1 MGLINEKYYQ
11 KILGF
16 KTGDN
21 SHKNKWEN
29 KSEIKFP
36 PPPIKIALLGDEKVG
51 KTSICHSFVNLN
63 LPEDY
68 ITTIGYEKF
77 EKKELL
83 NNGKEVKLIIWDSG
97 GQERFRSAA
106 IKILKT
112 VKKVIIV
119 FDITNRKSFD
129 DIENWLE
136 IIKEKFNDPV
146 IILFGNKVDVKKEEW
161 KVTEE
166 EINLFCTKK
175 KLKYFGTSAKNNNG
189 IKEGFSYLANII
201 FERVVK

>member
-1 MGLINEKYYQ
+1 MGLNHSKRRKNRQ
-11 KILGF
+11 KIEYRPPGCF
-16 KTGDN
+16 P
-21 SHKNKWEN
+21 SR
-29 KSEIKFP
+29 KSFDSP
-36 PPPIKIALLGDEKVG
+36 VKIGLLGDEKVG

-83 NNGKEVKLIIWDSG
+83 NNGKEVRLIIWDSG
-97 GQERFRSAA
+97 GQERFRSS
-106 IKILKT
+106 IISTLRH
-112 VKKVIIV
+112 VEEIIIV
-119 FDITNRKSFD
+119 FDVTNRKSFD

-136 IIKEKFNDPV
+136 IIKERFNDPV

>member
-1 MGLINEKYYQ
+1 MGLNHSKRRKNRQ
-11 KILGF
+11 KIEYRPPGCF
-16 KTGDN
+16 P
-21 SHKNKWEN
+21 SR
-29 KSEIKFP
+29 KSFDSP
-36 PPPIKIALLGDEKVG
+36 VKIGLLGDEKVG
-51 KTSICHSFVNLN
+51 KTSICHSFVNLD

-83 NNGKEVKLIIWDSG
+83 NNGKEARLIIWDSG
-97 GQERFRSAA
+97 GQERFRSS
-106 IKILKT
+106 IISTLRH
-112 VKKVIIV
+112 VEEIIIV
-119 FDITNRKSFD
+119 FDVTNRKSFD

-136 IIKEKFNDPV
+136 IIKERFNDPV

-166 EINLFCTKK
+166 EINLFCTQK

>member
-1 MGLINEKYYQ
+1 MGLNHSKRRKNRQ
-11 KILGF
+11 KIEYRPPGCLP
-16 KTGDN
+16 
-21 SHKNKWEN
+21 SR
-29 KSEIKFP
+29 KSFDSP
-36 PPPIKIALLGDEKVG
+36 VKIGLLGDEKVG

-83 NNGKEVKLIIWDSG
+83 NNGKEVRLIIWDSG
-97 GQERFRSAA
+97 GQERFRSS
-106 IKILKT
+106 IISTLRH
-112 VKKVIIV
+112 VEEIIIV
-119 FDITNRKSFD
+119 FDVTNRKSFD

-136 IIKEKFNDPV
+136 IIKEEFNNPI

>member
-1 MGLINEKYYQ
+1 MGLNHSKRRKNRQ
-11 KILGF
+11 KIEYRPPGCLP
-16 KTGDN
+16 
-21 SHKNKWEN
+21 SR
-29 KSEIKFP
+29 KSFDSP
-36 PPPIKIALLGDEKVG
+36 VKIGLLGDEKVG
-51 KTSICHSFVNLN
+51 KTSICHSFVNLD

-83 NNGKEVKLIIWDSG
+83 NNGKEVRLIIWDSG
-97 GQERFRSAA
+97 GQERFRSS
-106 IKILKT
+106 IISTLRH
-112 VKKVIIV
+112 VEEIIIV
-119 FDITNRKSFD
+119 FDVTNRKSFD

-136 IIKEKFNDPV
+136 IIKERFNDPV

-189 IKEGFSYLANII
+189 IKEGFSYLVNS
-201 FERVVK
+201 

>member
-1 MGLINEKYYQ
+1 MGLNHSKRRKNRQ
-11 KILGF
+11 KIEYRPPGCF
-16 KTGDN
+16 P
-21 SHKNKWEN
+21 SR
-29 KSEIKFP
+29 KSFDSP
-36 PPPIKIALLGDEKVG
+36 VKIGLLGDEKVG
-51 KTSICHSFVNLN
+51 KTSICHSFVNLD

-83 NNGKEVKLIIWDSG
+83 NNGKEVRLIIWDSG
-97 GQERFRSAA
+97 GQERFGSSIISTLRHVEE
-106 IKILKT
+106 I
-112 VKKVIIV
+112 IIV
-119 FDITNRKSFD
+119 FDVTNRKSFD

-136 IIKEKFNDPV
+136 IIKEEFNNPI

>member
-1 MGLINEKYYQ
+1 MGLNHSKRRKNRQ
-11 KILGF
+11 KIEYRPPGCLP
-16 KTGDN
+16 
-21 SHKNKWEN
+21 SR
-29 KSEIKFP
+29 KSFDSP
-36 PPPIKIALLGDEKVG
+36 VKIGLLGDEKVG

-97 GQERFRSAA
+97 GQERFRSS
-106 IKILKT
+106 IISTLRH
-112 VKKVIIV
+112 VEEIIIV
-119 FDITNRKSFD
+119 FDVTNRKSFD

>member
-1 MGLINEKYYQ
+1 MGLNHSKRRKNRQ
-11 KILGF
+11 KIEYRPPGCLP
-16 KTGDN
+16 
-21 SHKNKWEN
+21 SR
-29 KSEIKFP
+29 KSFDSP
-36 PPPIKIALLGDEKVG
+36 VKIGLLGDEKVG
-51 KTSICHSFVNLN
+51 KTSICHSFVNLD

-83 NNGKEVKLIIWDSG
+83 NNGKEVRLIIWDSG
-97 GQERFRSAA
+97 GQERFRSS
-106 IKILKT
+106 IISTLRH
-112 VKKVIIV
+112 VEEIIIV
-119 FDITNRKSFD
+119 FDVTNRKSFD

-136 IIKEKFNDPV
+136 IIKERFNDPV

>member
-1 MGLINEKYYQ
+1 M
-11 KILGF
+11 
-16 KTGDN
+16 
-21 SHKNKWEN
+21 
-29 KSEIKFP
+29 
-36 PPPIKIALLGDEKVG
+36 LGDEKVG
-51 KTSICHSFVNLN
+51 KTSICRSFVNLD
-63 LPEDY
+63 LLEDY
-68 ITTIGYEKF
+68 ITTIGCEKF

-83 NNGKEVKLIIWDSG
+83 NNGKEVRLIIWDSG
-97 GQERFRSAA
+97 GQERFRSS
-106 IKILKT
+106 IISTLRH
-112 VKKVIIV
+112 VEEIIIV
-119 FDITNRKSFD
+119 FDVTNRKSFD

-136 IIKEKFNDPV
+136 IIKERFNDPV

>member
-1 MGLINEKYYQ
+1 MGLNHSKRRKNRQ
-11 KILGF
+11 KIEYRPPGCLP
-16 KTGDN
+16 
-21 SHKNKWEN
+21 SR
-29 KSEIKFP
+29 KSFDSP
-36 PPPIKIALLGDEKVG
+36 VKIGLLGDEKVG
-51 KTSICHSFVNLN
+51 KTSICHSFVNLD

-68 ITTIGYEKF
+68 ITTIGCEKF

-83 NNGKEVKLIIWDSG
+83 NNGKEVRLIIWDSG
-97 GQERFRSAA
+97 GQERFRSS
-106 IKILKT
+106 IISTLRH
-112 VKKVIIV
+112 VEEIIIV
-119 FDITNRKSFD
+119 FDVTNRKSFD

-136 IIKEKFNDPV
+136 IIKERFNDPV
-146 IILFGNKVDVKKEEW
+146 IILFGNKVDMKKEEW

>member
-1 MGLINEKYYQ
+1 MGLNHSKRRKNRQ
-11 KILGF
+11 KIEYRPPGCF
-16 KTGDN
+16 P
-21 SHKNKWEN
+21 SR
-29 KSEIKFP
+29 KSFDSP
-36 PPPIKIALLGDEKVG
+36 VKIGLLGDEKVG
-51 KTSICHSFVNLN
+51 KTSICHSFVNLD

-97 GQERFRSAA
+97 GQERFRSS
-106 IKILKT
+106 IISTLRH
-112 VKKVIIV
+112 VEEIIIV
-119 FDITNRKSFD
+119 FDVTNRKSFD

-136 IIKEKFNDPV
+136 IIKEEFNNPI

>member
-1 MGLINEKYYQ
+1 MGLNHSKRRKNRQ
-11 KILGF
+11 KIEYRPPGCLP
-16 KTGDN
+16 
-21 SHKNKWEN
+21 SR
-29 KSEIKFP
+29 KSFDSP
-36 PPPIKIALLGDEKVG
+36 VKIGLLGDEKVG
-51 KTSICHSFVNLN
+51 KTSICHSFVNLD

-97 GQERFRSAA
+97 GQERFRSS
-106 IKILKT
+106 IISTLRH
-112 VKKVIIV
+112 VEEIIIV
-119 FDITNRKSFD
+119 FDVTNRKSFD

>member
-1 MGLINEKYYQ
+1 MGLNHSKRRKNRQ
-11 KILGF
+11 KIEYRPPGCLP
-16 KTGDN
+16 
-21 SHKNKWEN
+21 SR
-29 KSEIKFP
+29 KSFDSP
-36 PPPIKIALLGDEKVG
+36 VKIGLLGDEKVG

-83 NNGKEVKLIIWDSG
+83 NNGKEVRLIIWDSG
-97 GQERFRSAA
+97 GQERFRSS
-106 IKILKT
+106 IISTLRH
-112 VKKVIIV
+112 VEEIIIV
-119 FDITNRKSFD
+119 FDVTNRKSFD

>member
-1 MGLINEKYYQ
+1 MGLNHSKRRKNRQ
-11 KILGF
+11 KIEYRPPGCLP
-16 KTGDN
+16 
-21 SHKNKWEN
+21 SR
-29 KSEIKFP
+29 KSFDSP
-36 PPPIKIALLGDEKVG
+36 VKIGLLGDEKVG
-51 KTSICHSFVNLN
+51 KTSICHSFVNLD

-83 NNGKEVKLIIWDSG
+83 NNGKEVRLIIWDSG
-97 GQERFRSAA
+97 GQERFGSSIISTLRHVEE
-106 IKILKT
+106 I
-112 VKKVIIV
+112 IIV
-119 FDITNRKSFD
+119 FDVTNRKSFD

-136 IIKEKFNDPV
+136 IIKERFNDPV

>member
-1 MGLINEKYYQ
+1 MGLNHSKRRKNRQ
-11 KILGF
+11 KIEYRPPGCLP
-16 KTGDN
+16 
-21 SHKNKWEN
+21 SR
-29 KSEIKFP
+29 KSFDSP
-36 PPPIKIALLGDEKVG
+36 VKIGLLGDEKVG
-51 KTSICHSFVNLN
+51 KTSICHSFVNLD

-83 NNGKEVKLIIWDSG
+83 NNGKEVRLIIWDSG
-97 GQERFRSAA
+97 GQERFRSS
-106 IKILKT
+106 IISTLRH
-112 VKKVIIV
+112 VEEIIIV
-119 FDITNRKSFD
+119 FDVTNRKSFD

-136 IIKEKFNDPV
+136 IIKERFNDPV

-201 FERVVK
+201 FERVIK

>member
-1 MGLINEKYYQ
+1 MGLNHSKRRKNRQ
-11 KILGF
+11 KIEYRPNGCLSGEKIF
-16 KTGDN
+16 N
-21 SHKNKWEN
+21 SRV
-29 KSEIKFP
+29 
-36 PPPIKIALLGDEKVG
+36 KIGLLGDEKVG
-51 KTSICHSFVNLN
+51 KTSICHSFVNLD

-68 ITTIGYEKF
+68 ITTIGCEKF

-83 NNGKEVKLIIWDSG
+83 NNGKEVRLIIWDSA

-129 DIENWLE
+129 NIENWLE
-136 IIKEKFNDPV
+136 IIKEEFNNPI
-146 IILFGNKVDVKKEEW
+146 IILFGNKVDANKEEW

-166 EINLFCTKK
+166 EINLFCTQK

-189 IKEGFSYLANII
+189 IKEGFSYLVNS
-201 FERVVK
+201 

>member
-1 MGLINEKYYQ
+1 MGLNHSKRRKNRQ
-11 KILGF
+11 KIEYRPNGCLSGEKIF
-16 KTGDN
+16 N
-21 SHKNKWEN
+21 SRVR
-29 KSEIKFP
+29 IG
-36 PPPIKIALLGDEKVG
+36 LLGDEKVG
-51 KTSICHSFVNLN
+51 KTSICHSFVNLD

-83 NNGKEVKLIIWDSG
+83 NNGKEVRLIIWDSA
-97 GQERFRSAA
+97 GQERFRSVA

-112 VKKVIIV
+112 VKKVILV
-119 FDITNRKSFD
+119 FDVTNRKSFD

-136 IIKEKFNDPV
+136 IIKEEFNNPI
-146 IILFGNKVDVKKEEW
+146 IILFGNKVDANKEEW

>member
-1 MGLINEKYYQ
+1 MGLNHSKRRKNRQ
-11 KILGF
+11 KIEYRPPGCLP
-16 KTGDN
+16 
-21 SHKNKWEN
+21 SR
-29 KSEIKFP
+29 KSFDSP
-36 PPPIKIALLGDEKVG
+36 VKIGLLGDEKVG

-68 ITTIGYEKF
+68 ITTIGCEKF

-83 NNGKEVKLIIWDSG
+83 NNRKEVRLIIWDSG
-97 GQERFRSAA
+97 GQERFRSS
-106 IKILKT
+106 IISTLRH
-112 VKKVIIV
+112 VEEIIIV
-119 FDITNRKSFD
+119 FDVTNRKSFD

-136 IIKEKFNDPV
+136 IIKERFNDPV

>member
-1 MGLINEKYYQ
+1 MGLNHSKRRKNRQ
-11 KILGF
+11 KIEYRPPGCLP
-16 KTGDN
+16 
-21 SHKNKWEN
+21 SR
-29 KSEIKFP
+29 KSFDSP
-36 PPPIKIALLGDEKVG
+36 VKIGLLGDEKVG

-83 NNGKEVKLIIWDSG
+83 NNGKEVRLIIWDSG
-97 GQERFRSAA
+97 GQERFRSS
-106 IKILKT
+106 IISTLRH
-112 VKKVIIV
+112 VEEIIIV
-119 FDITNRKSFD
+119 FDVTNRKSFD

-136 IIKEKFNDPV
+136 IIKERFNDPV

-166 EINLFCTKK
+166 EINLFCTQK

-189 IKEGFSYLANII
+189 IKEGFSYLVNS
-201 FERVVK
+201 

>member
-1 MGLINEKYYQ
+1 MGLNHSKRRKNRQ
-11 KILGF
+11 KIEYRPPGCF
-16 KTGDN
+16 P
-21 SHKNKWEN
+21 SR
-29 KSEIKFP
+29 KSFDSP
-36 PPPIKIALLGDEKVG
+36 VKIGLLGDEKVG

-97 GQERFRSAA
+97 GQERFRSS
-106 IKILKT
+106 IISTLRH
-112 VKKVIIV
+112 VEEIIIV
-119 FDITNRKSFD
+119 FDVTNRKSFD

-136 IIKEKFNDPV
+136 IIKERFNDPV

>member
-1 MGLINEKYYQ
+1 MGLNHSKRRKNRQ
-11 KILGF
+11 KIEYRPPGCF
-16 KTGDN
+16 P
-21 SHKNKWEN
+21 SR
-29 KSEIKFP
+29 KSFDSP
-36 PPPIKIALLGDEKVG
+36 VKIGLLGDEKVG
-51 KTSICHSFVNLN
+51 KTSICHSFVNLD

-97 GQERFRSAA
+97 GQERFRSS
-106 IKILKT
+106 IISTLRH
-112 VKKVIIV
+112 VEEIIIV
-119 FDITNRKSFD
+119 FDVTNRKSFD

-136 IIKEKFNDPV
+136 IIKEEFNNPI

-166 EINLFCTKK
+166 EINLFCTQK

>member
-1 MGLINEKYYQ
+1 MGLNHSKRRKNRQ
-11 KILGF
+11 KIEYRPPGCLP
-16 KTGDN
+16 
-21 SHKNKWEN
+21 SR
-29 KSEIKFP
+29 KSFDSP
-36 PPPIKIALLGDEKVG
+36 VKIGLLGDEKVG
-51 KTSICHSFVNLN
+51 KTSICHSFVNLD

-83 NNGKEVKLIIWDSG
+83 NNGKEVRLIIWDSG
-97 GQERFRSAA
+97 GQERFRSS
-106 IKILKT
+106 IISTLRH
-112 VKKVIIV
+112 VEEIIIV
-119 FDITNRKSFD
+119 FDVTNRKSFD

-136 IIKEKFNDPV
+136 IIKERFNDPV

-166 EINLFCTKK
+166 EINLFSTKK

>member
-1 MGLINEKYYQ
+1 MGLNHSKRRKNRQRIEYRPPGCLPSRKSFDSPV
-11 KILGF
+11 KIG
-16 KTGDN
+16 
-21 SHKNKWEN
+21 
-29 KSEIKFP
+29 
-36 PPPIKIALLGDEKVG
+36 LLGDEKVG

-83 NNGKEVKLIIWDSG
+83 NNGKEVRLIIWDSG
-97 GQERFRSAA
+97 GQERFRSS
-106 IKILKT
+106 IISTLRH
-112 VKKVIIV
+112 VEEIIIV
-119 FDITNRKSFD
+119 FDVTNRKSFD

-136 IIKEKFNDPV
+136 IIKERFNDPV

-166 EINLFCTKK
+166 EINLFCTQK

>member
-1 MGLINEKYYQ
+1 MGLNHSKRRKNRQ
-11 KILGF
+11 KIEYRPPGCLP
-16 KTGDN
+16 
-21 SHKNKWEN
+21 SR
-29 KSEIKFP
+29 KSFDSP
-36 PPPIKIALLGDEKVG
+36 VKIGLLGDEKVG
-51 KTSICHSFVNLN
+51 KTSICHSFVNLD

-68 ITTIGYEKF
+68 ITTIGCEKF

-83 NNGKEVKLIIWDSG
+83 NNGKEVRLIIWDSG
-97 GQERFRSAA
+97 GQERFRSS
-106 IKILKT
+106 IISTLRH
-112 VKKVIIV
+112 VEEIIIV
-119 FDITNRKSFD
+119 FDVTNRKSFD

-136 IIKEKFNDPV
+136 IIKEKFNNPI

>member
-1 MGLINEKYYQ
+1 MGLNHSKRRKNRQ
-11 KILGF
+11 KIEYRPNGCLSGEKIF
-16 KTGDN
+16 N
-21 SHKNKWEN
+21 SRV
-29 KSEIKFP
+29 
-36 PPPIKIALLGDEKVG
+36 KIGLLGDEKVG
-51 KTSICHSFVNLN
+51 KTSICYSFVNLDF
-63 LPEDY
+63 PEDY
-68 ITTIGYEKF
+68 ITTIGCEKF

-83 NNGKEVKLIIWDSG
+83 NNGKEVRLIIWDSA
-97 GQERFRSAA
+97 GQERFRSVA

-112 VKKVIIV
+112 VKKVILV
-119 FDITNRKSFD
+119 FDIANRKSFD
-129 DIENWLE
+129 NIENWLE
-136 IIKEKFNDPV
+136 IIKEEFNNPI
-146 IILFGNKVDVKKEEW
+146 IILFGNKVDANKEEW

>member
-1 MGLINEKYYQ
+1 MGLNHSKRRKNRQ
-11 KILGF
+11 KIEYRPPGCLP
-16 KTGDN
+16 
-21 SHKNKWEN
+21 SR
-29 KSEIKFP
+29 KSFDSP
-36 PPPIKIALLGDEKVG
+36 VKIGLLGDEKVG
-51 KTSICHSFVNLN
+51 KTSICHSFVNLD

-83 NNGKEVKLIIWDSG
+83 NNGKEVRLIIWDSG
-97 GQERFRSAA
+97 GQERFRSS
-106 IKILKT
+106 IISTLRH
-112 VKKVIIV
+112 VEEIIIV
-119 FDITNRKSFD
+119 FDVTNRKSFD

-136 IIKEKFNDPV
+136 IIKERFNDPV

-166 EINLFCTKK
+166 EINLFCKKK

>member
-1 MGLINEKYYQ
+1 MGLNHSKRRKNRQ
-11 KILGF
+11 KIEYRPPGCLP
-16 KTGDN
+16 
-21 SHKNKWEN
+21 SR
-29 KSEIKFP
+29 KSFDSP
-36 PPPIKIALLGDEKVG
+36 VKIGLLGDEKVG
-51 KTSICHSFVNLN
+51 KTSICHSFVNLD

-83 NNGKEVKLIIWDSG
+83 NNGKEVRLIIWDSG
-97 GQERFRSAA
+97 GQERFRSS
-106 IKILKT
+106 IISTLRH
-112 VKKVIIV
+112 VEEIIIV
-119 FDITNRKSFD
+119 FDVTNRKSFD

-136 IIKEKFNDPV
+136 IIKEEFNNPI

-166 EINLFCTKK
+166 EINLFCTQK

>member
-1 MGLINEKYYQ
+1 MGLNHSKRRKNRQ
-11 KILGF
+11 KIEYRPPGCF
-16 KTGDN
+16 P
-21 SHKNKWEN
+21 SR
-29 KSEIKFP
+29 KSFDSP
-36 PPPIKIALLGDEKVG
+36 VKIGLLGDEKVG
-51 KTSICHSFVNLN
+51 KTSICHSFVNLD

-83 NNGKEVKLIIWDSG
+83 NNGKEVRLIIWDSG
-97 GQERFRSAA
+97 GQERFRSS
-106 IKILKT
+106 IISTLRH
-112 VKKVIIV
+112 VEEIIIV
-119 FDITNRKSFD
+119 FDVTNRKSFD

-136 IIKEKFNDPV
+136 IIKEKFNNPI

-201 FERVVK
+201 FKRVVK

>member
-1 MGLINEKYYQ
+1 MGLNHSKRRKNRQ
-11 KILGF
+11 KIEYRPPGCLP
-16 KTGDN
+16 
-21 SHKNKWEN
+21 SR
-29 KSEIKFP
+29 KSFDSP
-36 PPPIKIALLGDEKVG
+36 VKIGLLGDEKVG
-51 KTSICHSFVNLN
+51 KTSICHSFVNLD

-83 NNGKEVKLIIWDSG
+83 NNGKEVRLIIWDSG
-97 GQERFRSAA
+97 GQERFRSS
-106 IKILKT
+106 IISTLRH
-112 VKKVIIV
+112 VEEIIIV
-119 FDITNRKSFD
+119 FDVTNRKSFD

-136 IIKEKFNDPV
+136 IIKERFNDPV

-166 EINLFCTKK
+166 EINLFCTQK

-189 IKEGFSYLANII
+189 IKEGFSYLVNS
-201 FERVVK
+201 

>member
-1 MGLINEKYYQ
+1 MGLNHSKRRKNRQ
-11 KILGF
+11 KIEYRPPGCLP
-16 KTGDN
+16 
-21 SHKNKWEN
+21 SR
-29 KSEIKFP
+29 KSFDSP
-36 PPPIKIALLGDEKVG
+36 VKIGLLGDEKVG

-83 NNGKEVKLIIWDSG
+83 NNGKEVRLIIWDSG
-97 GQERFRSAA
+97 GQERFGSSIISTLRHVEE
-106 IKILKT
+106 I
-112 VKKVIIV
+112 IIV
-119 FDITNRKSFD
+119 FDVTNRKSFD

-136 IIKEKFNDPV
+136 IIKEEFNNPI

>member
-1 MGLINEKYYQ
+1 MGLNHSKRRKNRQ
-11 KILGF
+11 KIEYRPPGCF
-16 KTGDN
+16 P
-21 SHKNKWEN
+21 SR
-29 KSEIKFP
+29 KSFDSP
-36 PPPIKIALLGDEKVG
+36 VKIGLLGDEKVG
-51 KTSICHSFVNLN
+51 KTSICHSFVNLD

-83 NNGKEVKLIIWDSG
+83 NNGKEVRLIIWDSG
-97 GQERFRSAA
+97 GQERFRSS
-106 IKILKT
+106 IISTLRH
-112 VKKVIIV
+112 VEEIIIV
-119 FDITNRKSFD
+119 FDVTNRKSFD

-136 IIKEKFNDPV
+136 IIKERFNDPV

-166 EINLFCTKK
+166 EINLICTKK

>member
-1 MGLINEKYYQ
+1 MGLNHSKRRKNRQ
-11 KILGF
+11 KIEYRPPGCLP
-16 KTGDN
+16 
-21 SHKNKWEN
+21 SR
-29 KSEIKFP
+29 KSFDSP
-36 PPPIKIALLGDEKVG
+36 VKIGLLGDEKVG
-51 KTSICHSFVNLN
+51 KTSICHSFVNLD

-83 NNGKEVKLIIWDSG
+83 NNGKEVRLIIWDSG
-97 GQERFRSAA
+97 GQERFGSSIISTLRHVEE
-106 IKILKT
+106 I
-112 VKKVIIV
+112 IIV
-119 FDITNRKSFD
+119 FDVTNRKSFD

>member
-1 MGLINEKYYQ
+1 MGLNHSKRRKNRQ
-11 KILGF
+11 KIEYRPPGCLP
-16 KTGDN
+16 
-21 SHKNKWEN
+21 SR
-29 KSEIKFP
+29 KSFDSP
-36 PPPIKIALLGDEKVG
+36 VKIGLLGDEKVG

-83 NNGKEVKLIIWDSG
+83 NNGKEVRLIIWDSG
-97 GQERFRSAA
+97 GQERFRSS
-106 IKILKT
+106 IISTLRH
-112 VKKVIIV
+112 VEEIIIV
-119 FDITNRKSFD
+119 FDVTNRKSFD

-136 IIKEKFNDPV
+136 IIKERFNDPV

-175 KLKYFGTSAKNNNG
+175 KLKYLGTSAKNNNG

>member
-1 MGLINEKYYQ
+1 MGLNHSKRRKNRQ
-11 KILGF
+11 KIEYRPPGCLP
-16 KTGDN
+16 
-21 SHKNKWEN
+21 SR
-29 KSEIKFP
+29 KSFDSP
-36 PPPIKIALLGDEKVG
+36 VKIGLLGDEKVG

-68 ITTIGYEKF
+68 MTTIGYEKF

-83 NNGKEVKLIIWDSG
+83 NNGKEVRLIIWDSG
-97 GQERFRSAA
+97 GQERFRSS
-106 IKILKT
+106 IISTLRH
-112 VKKVIIV
+112 VEEIIIV
-119 FDITNRKSFD
+119 FDVTNRKSFD
-129 DIENWLE
+129 DIENCLE
-136 IIKEKFNDPV
+136 IIKERFNDPV

>member
-1 MGLINEKYYQ
+1 MGLNHSKRRKNRQ
-11 KILGF
+11 KIEYRPPGCLP
-16 KTGDN
+16 
-21 SHKNKWEN
+21 SR
-29 KSEIKFP
+29 KSFDSP
-36 PPPIKIALLGDEKVG
+36 VKIGLLGDEKVG

-68 ITTIGYEKF
+68 ITTIGCEKF

-83 NNGKEVKLIIWDSG
+83 NNGKEVRLIIWDSG
-97 GQERFRSAA
+97 GQERFRSS
-106 IKILKT
+106 IISTLRH
-112 VKKVIIV
+112 VEEIIIV
-119 FDITNRKSFD
+119 FDVTNRKSFD

-136 IIKEKFNDPV
+136 IIKERFNDPV